1 MSTFIE
7 NRLTKINELII
18 ELNSLNKEIEG
29 HISEIRKYSA
39 NSDVQ
44 LFGYHYSIPKYKHIF
59 YYDIYLTFSPE
70 GLPKFN
76 LFFDKKNI
84 LFKSKSIEFE
94 NFKKISDIFQHFH
107 NTFDI
112 NYINE
117 RLFQS
122 KKIVQHISK
131 LYMEI
136 ENKELNFIN
145 VSDYFITSFK
155 SFFYKT
161 INESDTKSNTYLF
174 FNVKKVNKNKSIK
187 LYQTLKSEP
196 NGNLVLTIPE
206 KYLKDNILRHEIQD
220 FNNLFFQTN
229 KDIFDF
235 LNIKKE
241 QAIPLINGTISYEF
255 PNIDMKEI
263 LILNEKFKIKHEL
276 KDF

>member
-7 NRLTKINELII
+7 NRLTKINELIV
-18 ELNSLNKEIEG
+18 ELNSLNKEIED
-29 HISEIRKYSA
+29 HISEIRKYSV
-39 NSDVQ
+39 NNDVQ
-44 LFGYHYSIPKYKHIF
+44 LFGCHYSIPKYKHIF

-76 LFFDKKNI
+76 FFFDQKNM

-94 NFKKISDIFQHFH
+94 NFKKISDILQNFF

-112 NYINE
+112 NYINK
-117 RLFQS
+117 LLSQS

-161 INESDTKSNTYLF
+161 INESDAKSNKYLF
-174 FNVKKVNKNKSIK
+174 FNIKKVNKNKSIK
-187 LYQTLKSEP
+187 LYQTLKADP

-206 KYLKDNILRHEIQD
+206 KYLKVNILKNEIQD
-220 FNNLFFQTN
+220 FNHLFFQTN
-229 KDIFDF
+229 KDIFNF

-241 QAIPLINGTISYEF
+241 QVILLINGTISYEF
-255 PNIDMKEI
+255 PNIDIKEI